1 MRDQDLEEEVD
12 NASILMEDEWLHNQV
27 SGRPGNQQQSSKSSL
42 SDADIKVLRGKHVFL
57 CDFSD
62 EFIRNTSIGD
72 LMKIESTAM
81 KARELER
88 TKDADD
94 KLALNKIA
102 LASTF
107 TSVPAGSDNR
117 WSCLHPGRFLGGA
130 ACSTA
135 KLWLAAKDQMGSS
148 FAPPVGNYDMGS
160 VGLAG
165 YVSSKGW
172 AELANPASTKLSIK
186 MFNINSCGSRSST
199 KKSGDLEDDFL
210 DVSEF
215 KLALRVLRTAM
226 AFSMPWNFSILALE
240 GFFYQ
245 TNFCSQ
251 DLANVEKRAW
261 VLSRFTDYI
270 IAQNGDRWRDGEP
283 FLAAGDLKAVWASF
297 FGAQPQALMG
307 QKGEKKKGQKG
318 QPGKSSDPKL
328 ALGICF
334 AYNLGNCLKPAG
346 SCTTA
351 KGRPLKHVCDYVAD
365 QNKPTEVCG
374 KDHIRKDFH
383 K

>member
-1 MRDQDLEEEVD
+1 MELEEELFQ
-12 NASILMEDEWLHNQV
+12 ASNLIEDEQLHSRSAMMPPSFPRQMAV
-27 SGRPGNQQQSSKSSL
+27 LTDS
-42 SDADIKVLRGKHVFL
+42 DIKVLRDKHEFL
-57 CDFSD
+57 RDFSD
-62 EFIRNTSIGD
+62 SFIKHTPIGD
-72 LMKIESTAM
+72 LMKIESTSM
-81 KARELER
+81 KAKEIDRA
-88 TKDADD
+88 KDADE
-94 KLALNKIA
+94 KLALNKVA

-107 TSVPAGSDNR
+107 TTVPAGVDNR
-117 WSCLHPGRFLGGA
+117 WNTLHPGRFLGGA
-130 ACSTA
+130 SCTTA
-135 KLWLAAKDQMGSS
+135 KLWLAAKENLGST

-172 AELANPASTKLSIK
+172 AELANPASTKLSIR
-186 MFNINSCGSRSST
+186 MFNINSSGTRTSS
-199 KKSGDLEDDFL
+199 KKSADEDDEFL

-226 AFSMPWNFSILALE
+226 MFVMPWNYSILALE

-261 VLSRFTDYI
+261 VLSRFTDYVI
-270 IAQNGDRWRDGEP
+270 GQNSDRWRDGEP
-283 FLAAGDLKAVWASF
+283 FMNTGDLKAVWASF

-307 QKGEKKKGQKG
+307 QKQKKPDQKKN
-318 QPGKSSDPKL
+318 QQNKAADPRL

-334 AYNLGNCLKPAG
+334 AWNQGNCVKPAG
-346 SCTTA
+346 TCVTA
-351 KGRPLKHVCDYVAD
+351 KGRPLKHVCDFAAD
-365 QNKPTEVCG
+365 PAKPADVCG
-374 KDHIRKDFH
+374 KDHMRKDFH